1 MLLIPTDDGSIYQLD
16 ILTFDD
22 ALLSTCHTGAILDI
36 AFPKGVDTV
45 FGTCGEDGIRIWS
58 DVDKMGGKEVLHV
71 PGPPHAQANCLLFS
85 QDGKSMISGWSDGCI
100 RSHTP
105 QSGKLLYSITVCIIH
120 NLSFLEKSAYHF
132 ALLFGLMLDKDM
144 ILESSSLTFRVLGH
158 LELF

>member
-1 MLLIPTDDGSIYQLD
+1 MIGRHADAGSIPAAST

-120 NLSFLEKSAYHF
+120 IQYFPRDMMSGGKNGQLRTWKIKVQTCSNLF
-132 ALLFGLMLDKDM
+132 
-144 ILESSSLTFRVLGH
+144 
-158 LELF
+158 